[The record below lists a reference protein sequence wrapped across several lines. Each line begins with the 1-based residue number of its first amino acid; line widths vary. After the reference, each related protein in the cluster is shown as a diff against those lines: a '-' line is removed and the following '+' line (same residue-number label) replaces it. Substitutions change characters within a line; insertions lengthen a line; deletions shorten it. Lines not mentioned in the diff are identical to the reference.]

1 MVFCYGIPKRLTQL
15 DTIYPSYQY
24 TIWVSER
31 LCNLSKITQ
40 PRGRNGVGT
49 HICLISSTCSF
60 HCTGQI
66 FLLWF
71 FLGLSKMHFFTSS
84 LQAERVG
91 EGHGTKPVLHSRAGT
106 LSRAC
111 KICTVGSP
119 LLGCCPCSCGKL
131 KELFVHAILSSTS
144 SWSLEAVT
152 FGERKKNA
160 KYSKNSELSEKSTL
174 DQGAASF
181 MCEESNSKYFRLCLS
196 HRLQGNYSTLSQ

>member
-1 MVFCYGIPKRLTQL
+1 MVFSYGIPKRLTQL

-24 TIWVSER
+24 TSWVSER

-49 HICLISSTCSF
+49 HIYLISSTCAF

-71 FLGLSKMHFFTSS
+71 FFGPFQDAFFNFVSASWACRRTWHQTRPALTCSYPEQSLQNLHSGLSTPRALP
-84 LQAERVG
+84 LQLQQA
-91 EGHGTKPVLHSRAGT
+91 KW
-106 LSRAC
+106 
-111 KICTVGSP
+111 I
-119 LLGCCPCSCGKL
+119 
-131 KELFVHAILSSTS
+131 FVRAILSSTL

-181 MCEESNSKYFRLCLS
+181 MCEESNSKYFRLWLS
-196 HRLQGNYSTLSQ
+196 HRLHGSYSTLSQ